1 MGRQHQ
7 NLRSHE
13 QRCRQQNGNDDA
25 WKRQRS
31 DSPGIVSQLAQ
42 LEMIRCLEHQ
52 AGKEHREEQLLRE
65 VRERRDVHRPDR
77 DADHQQRRGVGHA
90 TALRYE
96 RHDGRHAI
104 QQYDPRDLSHV
115 GWIIRSGGTS

>member
-31 DSPGIVSQLAQ
+31 DGPGIVSQLAQ

-65 VRERRDVHRPDR
+65 VRERR
-77 DADHQQRRGVGHA
+77 A